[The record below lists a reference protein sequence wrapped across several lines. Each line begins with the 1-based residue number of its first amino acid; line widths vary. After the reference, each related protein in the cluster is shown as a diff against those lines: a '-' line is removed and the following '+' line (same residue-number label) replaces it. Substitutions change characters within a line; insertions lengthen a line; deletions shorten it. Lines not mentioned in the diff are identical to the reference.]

1 VDVSSWGEA
10 LGEDTDAE
18 DDKDAFARKW
28 LQLTGG
34 EDEAADE
41 EDPDIDMSGWEEAL
55 GDGDRDLEQDNSML
69 RRRINGGEQAV
80 VAEQE
85 P

>member
-1 VDVSSWGEA
+1 MDVSSWGEA

-41 EDPDIDMSGWEEAL
+41 EDPVVDTSGWEEAL
-55 GDGDRDLEQDNSML
+55 GGRDLEQDNSML